1 MIKSDKKLII
11 IRGQLVGHMAV
22 FHPGIP
28 IEIKFNPTEYSL
40 EKRNSFSEATI
51 PGLESPLLQFSSG
64 DSRTLSF
71 ELLID
76 TYTYDNGVDIRPL
89 YIAKLE
95 SLMEVE
101 IKHLDVGSV
110 VKVAFVL
117 YLVVGIVAGVVYLIV
132 TLILGGF
139 LDYGYGPH
147 QAWMGRTIATG
158 LGC

>member
-1 MIKSDKKLII
+1 
-11 IRGQLVGHMAV
+11 
-22 FHPGIP
+22 
-28 IEIKFNPTEYSL
+28 
-40 EKRNSFSEATI
+40 
-51 PGLESPLLQFSSG
+51 
-64 DSRTLSF
+64 
-71 ELLID
+71 
-76 TYTYDNGVDIRPL
+76 
-89 YIAKLE
+89 
-95 SLMEVE
+95 MEVE

-158 LGC
+158 VGLLMIPFLALLYGCFGAIGGLIFGLLYNAIAKTIGGVKIRLKGEILSAGPMGEV